1 MRHAHRLVL
10 LLAALTALV
19 LTAAAG
25 VALTPAA
32 HAAGAQNRVGAF
44 IPRTQS
50 LTRPAALESSCIR
63 PGLIA
68 STAGIAAGFCVAAE
82 GGLPPIAGGAPMLGE
97 GGTQVTSQTLLQTDE
112 FHIDVENPAPGVR
125 PGQLH
130 LQDYNGNKYLYDFE
144 TGQFDGLPRSLQKQI
159 ANNPAVA
166 RAINQGGRV
175 LGVSGG

>member
-1 MRHAHRLVL
+1 
-10 LLAALTALV
+10 
-19 LTAAAG
+19 
-25 VALTPAA
+25 
-32 HAAGAQNRVGAF
+32 
-44 IPRTQS
+44 
-50 LTRPAALESSCIR
+50 
-63 PGLIA
+63 
-68 STAGIAAGFCVAAE
+68 
-82 GGLPPIAGGAPMLGE
+82 MLGE